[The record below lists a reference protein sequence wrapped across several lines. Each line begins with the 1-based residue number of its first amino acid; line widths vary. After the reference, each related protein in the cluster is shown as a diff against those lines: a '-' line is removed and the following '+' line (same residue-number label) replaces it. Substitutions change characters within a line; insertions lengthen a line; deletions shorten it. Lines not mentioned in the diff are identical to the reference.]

1 MKTMVR
7 ILMVAA
13 IVSMT
18 ATTVF
23 AVRIPLPRDY
33 VHLKKAPQPVKGW
46 TQMCKCFSYPESARM
61 DRVSGTVIISAL
73 VLPDGSVSKT
83 RIEEGVRADL
93 NMAAQCCM
101 SKVQWIPGENED
113 GPVAAW
119 VEIPITYTLS
129 TGANNT
135 GNDAAPAQAGIVI
148 KAPRGL

>member
-1 MKTMVR
+1 MKSMVR
-7 ILMVAA
+7 ILMVAV
-13 IVSMT
+13 ILSLT

-23 AVRIPLPRDY
+23 AVRIPRDY
-33 VHLKKAPQPVKGW
+33 VHLKKSPQPVKGW
-46 TQMCKCFSYPESARM
+46 THMCKCFSYPESARM

-101 SKVQWIPGENED
+101 SKVLWVPGENED

-129 TGANNT
+129 SEASNT
-135 GNDAAPAQAGIVI
+135 GNDTAPAQAGIVI